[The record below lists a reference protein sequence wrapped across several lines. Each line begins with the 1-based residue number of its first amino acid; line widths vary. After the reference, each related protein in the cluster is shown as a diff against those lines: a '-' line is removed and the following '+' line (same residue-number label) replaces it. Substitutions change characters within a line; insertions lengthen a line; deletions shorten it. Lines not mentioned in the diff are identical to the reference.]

1 VNSGG
6 FLLRFLL
13 GLAGSLAAVSLGVVL
28 MGSRHD
34 AEESHVLGA
43 GVTGGSWA
51 TPAELAWL
59 EKLGSWDTRLLRGLQ
74 SAARVETTPRLAQKL
89 MRRDGRT
96 VVLHSRAL
104 ERAGSCAADLMT
116 TVGAP
121 PTARLHR
128 AFDTFGL
135 ACVHLQRFHGAIT
148 LAINHG
154 QDSEIG
160 TAQAE
165 GKRAAHLL
173 LMADQMLPPG
183 EVRSL
188 PVIAGDVGQSRLE
201 PRFGRVASAL
211 AGKQLQVRCW
221 SGSDRHRLIR
231 EESSY
236 THGKLGAN
244 TLGFAGIGGARVN
257 LGPAVCGGLVDLAY
271 RRARPT
277 DEAGQLMLAAAVV
290 TLSHEPQHSKGIAEE
305 SVAECNAIQ
314 LANGTAIKLGASSAY
329 AIELVR
335 TYWRHYGEELP
346 AYRSSECRNGGK
358 LDLGRADS
366 IWP

>member
-1 VNSGG
+1 MTSGG
-6 FLLRFLL
+6 FLFRFLL
-13 GLAGSLAAVSLGVVL
+13 GLAGSLAAVLLAVVL
-28 MGSRHD
+28 TGSSQH
-34 AEESHVLGA
+34 AEGQVLGA
-43 GVTGGSWA
+43 GVTSGSWA

-89 MRRDGRT
+89 MRRDGRM

-104 ERAGSCAADLMT
+104 EPAGSCTSDLT
-116 TVGAP
+116 TKVGAP
-121 PTARLHR
+121 PTARLDR
-128 AFDTFGL
+128 AFDTFRL
-135 ACVHLQRFHGAIT
+135 ACEHLQRFHSAIT

-165 GKRAAHLL
+165 GERAARRLL
-173 LMADQMLPPG
+173 AADQMLPPG

-188 PVIAGDVGQSRLE
+188 PVIAGDVAQSRVE

-211 AGKQLQVRCW
+211 AGKQLEVRCW
-221 SGSDRHRLIR
+221 SGADWQRLIR

-244 TLGFAGIGGARVN
+244 TLGFAGIGSTRVN
-257 LGPAVCGGLVDLAY
+257 LGPAVCDGLVDLAY

-277 DEAGQLMLAAAVV
+277 DEAGQLMVAAAVV
-290 TLSHEPQHSKGIAEE
+290 TLSHEPQHSIGIAAE

-314 LANGTAIKLGASSAY
+314 FANGTAIKLGATAAY
-329 AIELVR
+329 AAELVR
-335 TYWRHYGEELP
+335 AYWRHYGEEIP
-346 AYRSSECRNGGK
+346 AYRSSECRSGGR

>member
-1 VNSGG
+1 VSSGG

-13 GLAGSLAAVSLGVVL
+13 GLAGSLAAVSLAFVFAGS
-28 MGSRHD
+28 SRHV
-34 AEESHVLGA
+34 EGHVLGA
-43 GVTGGSWA
+43 GVTSGSWA

-89 MRRDGRT
+89 MKRDGKT

-104 ERAGSCAADLMT
+104 EAAGSCAADLT
-116 TVGAP
+116 TKVGAP

-128 AFDTFGL
+128 AFDTFRL
-135 ACVHLQRFHGAIT
+135 ACEHLQRFHGAIT

-154 QDSEIG
+154 RDSEIG
-160 TAQAE
+160 KAQAE
-165 GKRAAHLL
+165 GKRAAGLL
-173 LMADQMLPPG
+173 LAADQMLPPG

-211 AGKQLQVRCW
+211 GGKELEVRCW
-221 SGSDRHRLIR
+221 SDADWQRLIR

-244 TLGFAGIGGARVN
+244 TLGFAGIGGTRVN
-257 LGPAVCGGLVDLAY
+257 LGPAVCEGLVDLAY

-277 DEAGQLMLAAAVV
+277 DDAGQLMLAAAVV

-314 LANGTAIKLGASSAY
+314 LANGTAIKLGASPAYSAT
-329 AIELVR
+329 LVR
-335 TYWRHYGEELP
+335 MYWRHYGEELP
-346 AYRSSECRNGGK
+346 AYRSSECRKGGK
-358 LDLGRADS
+358 LDLGRTDS

>member
-1 VNSGG
+1 MSSGG

-13 GLAGSLAAVSLGVVL
+13 GLAGSLAVVSLAVVFT
-28 MGSRHD
+28 GSRQR
-34 AEESHVLGA
+34 AEGQVLGA
-43 GVTGGSWA
+43 GVTTGSWS

-89 MRRDGRT
+89 MKRDGRT
-96 VVLHSRAL
+96 IVLHSRAL
-104 ERAGSCAADLMT
+104 EPAGSCAADLTT

-121 PTARLHR
+121 PTARLHL
-128 AFDTFGL
+128 AFETFRL
-135 ACVHLQRFHGAIT
+135 ACEHLQRFHGAIS

-154 QDSEIG
+154 QHSEIG
-160 TAQAE
+160 KAQAE
-165 GKRAAHLL
+165 GRHAASLL
-173 LMADQMLPPG
+173 ATADQMLPPG
-183 EVRSL
+183 EIKSL
-188 PVIAGDVGQSRLE
+188 PVIAGDVGQSRVE
-201 PRFGRVASAL
+201 PRFGGVASAL
-211 AGKQLQVRCW
+211 AGKRLEVRCW
-221 SGSDRHRLIR
+221 SGADWHHLIR

-244 TLGFAGIGGARVN
+244 TLGFAGIGGTRVN
-257 LGPAVCGGLVDLAY
+257 LGPAVCDGLVDLAY

-290 TLSHEPQHSKGIAEE
+290 TLSHEPQHSIGIAVE

-314 LANGTAIKLGASSAY
+314 LANGTAIKLGASPAY
-329 AIELVR
+329 AAALVR
-335 TYWRHYGEELP
+335 MYWHHYRDELP
-346 AYRSSECRNGGK
+346 AYRSTECRRGGE

>member
-1 VNSGG
+1 MNSGG
-6 FLLRFLL
+6 FLLRFFL
-13 GLAGSLAAVSLGVVL
+13 GLAGSLAAVSLAVVFT
-28 MGSRHD
+28 GSSQH
-34 AEESHVLGA
+34 AEGHVLGA
-43 GVTGGSWA
+43 GVTSGSWA

-89 MRRDGRT
+89 MKRDGKT
-96 VVLHSRAL
+96 VALHSRAL
-104 ERAGSCAADLMT
+104 EPAGSCAADLT
-116 TVGAP
+116 TKVGAP

-128 AFDTFGL
+128 AFDTFRL
-135 ACVHLQRFHGAIT
+135 ACEHLQRFHGAIT

-165 GKRAAHLL
+165 GKRAAGFLL
-173 LMADQMLPPG
+173 TADQMLPPG

-211 AGKQLQVRCW
+211 AGKQLEVRCW
-221 SGSDRHRLIR
+221 SGADWHRLIR

-236 THGKLGAN
+236 THGKLGAS
-244 TLGFAGIGGARVN
+244 TLGFAGIGGTRVN

-271 RRARPT
+271 QRARPT

-290 TLSHEPQHSKGIAEE
+290 TLSHEPQHSIGIADE

-314 LANGTAIKLGASSAY
+314 LANGTAIKLGASPAY
-329 AIELVR
+329 ATALVR

-346 AYRSSECRNGGK
+346 AYRSSECRKGGK
-358 LDLGRADS
+358 LDLGRSLS

>member
-1 VNSGG
+1 VSSGG

-13 GLAGSLAAVSLGVVL
+13 GLAGSLAAVSLAFVFAGS
-28 MGSRHD
+28 SRHV
-34 AEESHVLGA
+34 EGHVLGA
-43 GVTGGSWA
+43 GVTSGSWA

-89 MRRDGRT
+89 MKRDGKT

-104 ERAGSCAADLMT
+104 EAAGSCAADLT
-116 TVGAP
+116 TKVGAP

-128 AFDTFGL
+128 AFDTFRL
-135 ACVHLQRFHGAIT
+135 ACEHLQRFHGAIT
-148 LAINHG
+148 LAITHG
-154 QDSEIG
+154 RDSEIG
-160 TAQAE
+160 KAQAE
-165 GKRAAHLL
+165 GKHAAGLL
-173 LMADQMLPPG
+173 LAADQMLPPG

-188 PVIAGDVGQSRLE
+188 PVIAGDEEQSRLE
-201 PRFGRVASAL
+201 PRFGRVASVL
-211 AGKQLQVRCW
+211 GGKELEVRCW
-221 SGSDRHRLIR
+221 SDADWQRLIR

-244 TLGFAGIGGARVN
+244 TLGFAGIGGTRVN
-257 LGPAVCGGLVDLAY
+257 LGPAVCEGLVDLAY

-277 DEAGQLMLAAAVV
+277 DDAGQLMLAAAVV

-314 LANGTAIKLGASSAY
+314 LANGTAIKLGASPAYSAT
-329 AIELVR
+329 LVR
-335 TYWRHYGEELP
+335 MYWRDYGEELP
-346 AYRSSECRNGGK
+346 AYRSSECRKGGK
-358 LDLGRADS
+358 LDLGRTDS

>member
-1 VNSGG
+1 VSSEG

-13 GLAGSLAAVSLGVVL
+13 GLLGSLAAASLVVGCAVS
-28 MGSRHD
+28 SRNV
-34 AEESHVLGA
+34 EGHVFGA
-43 GVTGGSWA
+43 GAEIGSWA

-59 EKLGSWDTRLLRGLQ
+59 ERLGAWDMRLLRGLQ

-89 MRRDGRT
+89 MMRDGET

-104 ERAGSCAADLMT
+104 EPAGSCAADLT
-116 TVGAP
+116 AKVGSP
-121 PTARLHR
+121 PTARLQR
-128 AFDTFGL
+128 SFDTFRL
-135 ACVHLQRFHGAIT
+135 ACRHLQRFHGAIT
-148 LAINHG
+148 LAINQG

-160 TAQAE
+160 KAQAE
-165 GKRAAHLL
+165 AQRAAGLL
-173 LMADQMLPPG
+173 LTADQMLPPG

-188 PVIAGDVGQSRLE
+188 PVIAGDAEQSRLE

-211 AGKQLQVRCW
+211 AGKQLEVRCW
-221 SGSDRHRLIR
+221 SGADWRRLIR

-244 TLGFAGIGGARVN
+244 TLGFAGIGGTRVS
-257 LGPAVCGGLVDLAY
+257 LGPAVCRGLVDLAY

-290 TLSHEPQHSKGIAEE
+290 TLSHEPQHSIGIAAE

-314 LANGTAIKLGASSAY
+314 LANGTAIKLGARPAY
-329 AIELVR
+329 AAALVR
-335 TYWRHYGEELP
+335 MYWRHYGEELP
-346 AYRSSECRNGGK
+346 AYRSSECHKGGK
-358 LDLGRADS
+358 LDLGRTDS
-366 IWP
+366 IWR

>member
-1 VNSGG
+1 
-6 FLLRFLL
+6 LRFLL
-13 GLAGSLAAVSLGVVL
+13 GLAGSLAVVSLAVVFT
-28 MGSRHD
+28 GSSQH
-34 AEESHVLGA
+34 AEAHVLGA
-43 GVTGGSWA
+43 GATSGSWA

-89 MRRDGRT
+89 MKRDGRT

-104 ERAGSCAADLMT
+104 EPAGSCAADLAT

-128 AFDTFGL
+128 AFQMFRL
-135 ACVHLQRFHGAIT
+135 ACKHLQRFHGAIT
-148 LAINHG
+148 LAING
-154 QDSEIG
+154 QHSEIG
-160 TAQAE
+160 KAQAE
-165 GKRAAHLL
+165 GKRAAGLL
-173 LMADQMLPPG
+173 VTADQMLPPG

-188 PVIAGDVGQSRLE
+188 PVIAGDVGQSRVE

-211 AGKQLQVRCW
+211 AGKQLEVRCW
-221 SGSDRHRLIR
+221 FGADWRRLIR

-236 THGKLGAN
+236 TNGKLGAN
-244 TLGFAGIGGARVN
+244 TLGFAGIGGTRVN
-257 LGPAVCGGLVDLAY
+257 LGPAVCDGLVDLVY

-290 TLSHEPQHSKGIAEE
+290 TLSHEPQHSIGIAVE

-314 LANGTAIKLGASSAY
+314 LANETAIKLGASPAY
-329 AIELVR
+329 AAALVR
-335 TYWRHYGEELP
+335 MYWRHYEEELP
-346 AYRSSECRNGGK
+346 SYRSSECRRGGK
-358 LDLGRADS
+358 LDVGRADS

>member
-1 VNSGG
+1 VSSGG

-13 GLAGSLAAVSLGVVL
+13 GLAGSLAAVSLAFVFA
-28 MGSRHD
+28 GSSRQV
-34 AEESHVLGA
+34 EGHVLGA
-43 GVTGGSWA
+43 GVTSGSWA
-51 TPAELAWL
+51 SPAELAWL

-89 MRRDGRT
+89 MKRDGKT

-104 ERAGSCAADLMT
+104 EPAGSCATDLT
-116 TVGAP
+116 TKVGAP

-128 AFDTFGL
+128 AFDTFRL
-135 ACVHLQRFHGAIT
+135 ACEHLQRFHGAIT

-160 TAQAE
+160 KAQAE
-165 GKRAAHLL
+165 GKRAAGVLL
-173 LMADQMLPPG
+173 TADQMLPPG
-183 EVRSL
+183 EVRTL
-188 PVIAGDVGQSRLE
+188 PVIAGDEEQSRVE

-211 AGKQLQVRCW
+211 ADKQLEVRCW
-221 SGSDRHRLIR
+221 SGADWHRLIR

-244 TLGFAGIGGARVN
+244 TLGFAGIGGTRVN
-257 LGPAVCGGLVDLAY
+257 LGPAVCEGLADLAY
-271 RRARPT
+271 RRARRT
-277 DEAGQLMLAAAVV
+277 DDAGQLMLAAAVV

-314 LANGTAIKLGASSAY
+314 LATGTAIKLGASRAY
-329 AIELVR
+329 ASTLVR
-335 TYWRHYGEELP
+335 MYWRHYGEELP
-346 AYRSSECRNGGK
+346 AYRSSECRRGGK

>member
-1 VNSGG
+1 
-6 FLLRFLL
+6 LRFFL
-13 GLAGSLAAVSLGVVL
+13 GLAAGLAVVSLAVVFS
-28 MGSRHD
+28 GSSQR
-34 AEESHVLGA
+34 AEGHVLGA
-43 GVTGGSWA
+43 GVTSGSWA

-74 SAARVETTPRLAQKL
+74 SAARVETTPPLAQKL
-89 MRRDGRT
+89 MKRDWKT

-104 ERAGSCAADLMT
+104 EPAGSCAADLTT

-128 AFDTFGL
+128 AFDTFRL
-135 ACVHLQRFHGAIT
+135 ACKHLQRFHGAIT

-154 QDSEIG
+154 HVSEIG

-165 GKRAAHLL
+165 GKRAAGLL
-173 LMADQMLPPG
+173 LTADQMLPPG

-201 PRFGRVASAL
+201 PRLGRVASAL
-211 AGKQLQVRCW
+211 AGKQLEVRCW
-221 SGSDRHRLIR
+221 SGADWHRLIR

-244 TLGFAGIGGARVN
+244 TLGFAGIGGTRVN
-257 LGPAVCGGLVDLAY
+257 LGPAVCDRLVDLAY

-277 DEAGQLMLAAAVV
+277 DDAAQLTLAAAVV
-290 TLSHEPQHSKGIAEE
+290 TLSHEPQHTIGIAEE

-314 LANGTAIKLGASSAY
+314 LANRTAIKLGASPAY
-329 AIELVR
+329 AAVLVR
-335 TYWRHYGEELP
+335 MYWRHYGEELP
-346 AYRSSECRNGGK
+346 AYRSSECRRGGK

>member
-1 VNSGG
+1 VSSGG
-6 FLLRFLL
+6 FLLRFLV
-13 GLAGSLAAVSLGVVL
+13 GLAGSLAAVSLVVVFA
-28 MGSRHD
+28 GSSQH
-34 AEESHVLGA
+34 AEGHVLGA
-43 GVTGGSWA
+43 GVTSGSWA

-104 ERAGSCAADLMT
+104 ERAGSCATDLMT

-128 AFDTFGL
+128 AFDTFRL

-154 QDSEIG
+154 QDSEFG

-173 LMADQMLPPG
+173 LTADQM
-183 EVRSL
+183 R
-188 PVIAGDVGQSRLE
+188 
-201 PRFGRVASAL
+201 
-211 AGKQLQVRCW
+211 
-221 SGSDRHRLIR
+221 
-231 EESSY
+231 
-236 THGKLGAN
+236 
-244 TLGFAGIGGARVN
+244 
-257 LGPAVCGGLVDLAY
+257 
-271 RRARPT
+271 
-277 DEAGQLMLAAAVV
+277 
-290 TLSHEPQHSKGIAEE
+290 
-305 SVAECNAIQ
+305 
-314 LANGTAIKLGASSAY
+314 NGTAIKLGASPAY
-329 AIELVR
+329 AAALVR
-335 TYWRHYGEELP
+335 MYWRHYGEELP
-346 AYRSSECRNGGK
+346 AYRSAECGKGGK